1 MSWYYHMDTRLL
13 NMVLVPTSL
22 LIENLSEK
30 SLINQRIV
38 VDYMKS
44 SDYKL
49 LRNELINANGLMSH
63 EQMSLLR
70 VLEVLIVNILK
81 ISSKERRNCFRR
93 KTRKNQLKRILWLWT
108 KEKHCIGEREWSISL
123 WSWEKTK
130 FELLSKS
137 NALKRAVNEK
147 QAEFDQ
153 CLKEK
158 KRLLEEMKTHQ

>member
-81 ISSKERRNCFRR
+81 ISSTERRNCFRR